1 MKPIMKDIKAN
12 KTKAIM
18 KGIKVNPEARKLYFH
33 KSKIVLEDDQDDQ
46 FFFDKKTTWEIKF
59 FLI

>member
-46 FFFDKKTTWEIKF
+46 FFLIKKLLGTSTF
-59 FLI
+59 F

>member
-46 FFFDKKTTWEIKF
+46 FFF
-59 FLI
+59 